1 MIIFEFWRH
10 LLAGRMF
17 APSRPRFAMLGLLF
31 LLAAGG
37 ARAGEAKAMAPEYLE
52 YIRANVAARPEV
64 EVFLHGRGW
73 AKFDPELGY
82 ILGNSMPHDGFEKS
96 MTLSTVQAN
105 GARTSFMYAARPCR
119 INTYGDSFTQ
129 CHQVNDGETWQEYLA
144 GHLGEP
150 VRNFGVGGYGVYQA
164 YRRLLREEKTDH
176 GAEYLVFYLWGDDHV
191 RSLLRCRYMNFREWT
206 ARQTEIEGEGVMFHG
221 NFWPNVEMDL
231 ATGKMVEHGS
241 RIRTAADVFNM
252 TDPDWMA
259 DNLRGDLALQ
269 MCLYKKG
276 LIRAPDWGAL
286 RKLAGWL
293 NFTVDWD
300 NPARR
305 DEAVTGLLDA
315 YSFAA
320 TKLILAKAQA
330 FAAAQRKKLLVVL
343 FDPNRVTRSLLMGDP
358 NRYDQPIVD
367 FLAQHKFKVFDMN
380 LVHGADFKAFNLSVD
395 RYYDRYFI
403 GHYSPA
409 GNHFFA
415 TAIGS
420 TIAAWLD
427 PKPIIYRT
435 DRQGFTD
442 FKGYLEEND

>member
-1 MIIFEFWRH
+1 
-10 LLAGRMF
+10 
-17 APSRPRFAMLGLLF
+17 
-31 LLAAGG
+31 
-37 ARAGEAKAMAPEYLE
+37 MAPEYLD
-52 YIRANVAARPEV
+52 YVRANVAARGEV
-64 EVFLHGRGW
+64 EVLVKGQGW
-73 AKFDPELGY
+73 AQFDPELGY

-96 MTLSTVQAN
+96 MTLSTVQAD
-105 GARTSFMYAARPCR
+105 GARTSFMYAGRPCR

-164 YRRLLREEKTDH
+164 YRRMLREEKTAH
-176 GAEYLVFYLWGDDHV
+176 GAEYLTLYLWGDDHI

-221 NFWPNVEMDL
+221 NFWPNIEMDL
-231 ATGKMVEHGS
+231 ATGEMVAHES
-241 RIRTAADVFNM
+241 RIRSAAELFNM

-259 DNLRGDLALQ
+259 ENLKGDLALQ
-269 MCLYKKG
+269 MSLFKKG
-276 LIRAPDWGAL
+276 LIRAPDWVAL

-293 NFTVDWD
+293 NCPVDLD
-300 NPARR
+300 NVAHR
-305 DEAVTGLLDA
+305 DEAVTMLLDA

-320 TKLILAKAQA
+320 TKYILTKAQT
-330 FAAAQRKKLLVVL
+330 FAAENHKQLLVVL
-343 FDPNRVTRSLLMGDP
+343 FDPNRVTRALLTGAKS
-358 NRYDQPIVD
+358 RYDQPIVD
-367 FLAQHKFKVFDMN
+367 FLQEHKFKVFDMN
-380 LVHGADFKAFNLSVD
+380 LVHVADFKNFNLSVD

-415 TAIGS
+415 TAIGL
-420 TIAAWLD
+420 TIAEWLD

-435 DRQGFTD
+435 DQHKSTD
-442 FKGYLEEND
+442 FKGYLEGHN